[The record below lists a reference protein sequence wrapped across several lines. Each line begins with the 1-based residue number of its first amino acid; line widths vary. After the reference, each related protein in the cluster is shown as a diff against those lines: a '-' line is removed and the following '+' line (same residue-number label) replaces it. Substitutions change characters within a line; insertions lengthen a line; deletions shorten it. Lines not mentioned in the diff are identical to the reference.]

1 MLWLCR
7 HPEASTG
14 EWAAALGLLL
24 EFIAETWGPDAVR
37 PFLTYLLSAFPTRT
51 PIRAIIEKSLNPET
65 RHLYTTIR
73 DELIAEGML
82 KGENKGRADGWADGL
97 AKGRADGLAD
107 GRVEGRVEGMAKM
120 LEQLLDSRELELTDE
135 MRGRIAGCKDESL
148 LQRWFQRA
156 ITAKTLSEVFDD

>member
-1 MLWLCR
+1 
-7 HPEASTG
+7 
-14 EWAAALGLLL
+14 LGLLL

-37 PFLTYLLSAFPTRT
+37 PFLTYLLSAFPTQT

-82 KGENKGRADGWADGL
+82 KGENKGRV
-97 AKGRADGLAD
+97 DGLAD
-107 GRVEGRVEGMAKM
+107 GLVKGRVEGMAKM

-135 MRGRIAGCKDESL
+135 LRDRIAGCKDESL
-148 LQRWFQRA
+148 IQRWSQRA
-156 ITAKTLSEVFDD
+156 ITAKTLTEVFDD

>member
-1 MLWLCR
+1 
-7 HPEASTG
+7 
-14 EWAAALGLLL
+14 GLLL

-37 PFLTYLLSAFPTRT
+37 PFLTYLLSAFPTQT
-51 PIRAIIEKSLNPET
+51 PIRAIIERSLNPET

-82 KGENKGRADGWADGL
+82 KGENNGI
-97 AKGRADGLAD
+97 AK
-107 GRVEGRVEGMAKM
+107 GMAKM

-135 MRGRIAGCKDESL
+135 LRDRIASCKDESL

-156 ITAKTLSEVFDD
+156 ITAKTLAEVFDD